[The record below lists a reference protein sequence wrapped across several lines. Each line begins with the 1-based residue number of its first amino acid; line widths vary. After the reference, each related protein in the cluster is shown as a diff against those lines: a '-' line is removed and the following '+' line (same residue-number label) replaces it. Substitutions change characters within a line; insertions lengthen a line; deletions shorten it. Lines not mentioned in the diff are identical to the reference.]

1 MGDFSKNRKFL
12 CHIIHEICR
21 KGNWEQVFPGISIL
35 AEILSLCYNEGY
47 PPNQRGAHPF
57 EKERK
62 ESVTIQRLERE
73 EAHRLYLARFREDF
87 VPSELR
93 PWGSILRLM
102 DQGAYAIFAC
112 KEAGE
117 ILAYATFIQC
127 SGALLLDYFAV
138 DPARRGQG
146 VGTAFFHG
154 LQKLPALGQAPC
166 LYIEA
171 ESLESAP
178 TPQERETR
186 RRRIQFY
193 TRCGCVESP
202 WYAYLF
208 GVEYR
213 ILLLPLEEPLP
224 GEEQMRE
231 QLLSVYNVT
240 VPMHTDGTQ
249 EGFHRVCRVYRRE
262 GI

>member
-1 MGDFSKNRKFL
+1 
-12 CHIIHEICR
+12 
-21 KGNWEQVFPGISIL
+21 
-35 AEILSLCYNEGY
+35 
-47 PPNQRGAHPF
+47 
-57 EKERK
+57 
-62 ESVTIQRLERE
+62 
-73 EAHRLYLARFREDF
+73 
-87 VPSELR
+87 
-93 PWGSILRLM
+93 M
-102 DQGAYAIFAC
+102 DQGAYSIFAC
-112 KEAGE
+112 KEARGRFWPT
-117 ILAYATFIQC
+117 LPLSSA
-127 SGALLLDYFAV
+127 
-138 DPARRGQG
+138 PAPFCWTISPWTQRRGQG

-154 LQKLPALGQAPC
+154 LQKLPALGQASC

-249 EGFHRVCRVYRRE
+249 EGFRRVCRVYRRE

>member
-35 AEILSLCYNEGY
+35 AETLALCYNEGY

-62 ESVTIQRLERE
+62 ETVTIQRLERE
-73 EAHRLYLARFREDF
+73 EAHRLYLARFRGDF

-117 ILAYATFIQC
+117 ILAYAAFIQC
-127 SGALLLDYFAV
+127 PGALLLDYFAV

-146 VGTAFFHG
+146 VGTAFFQG
-154 LQKLPALGQAPC
+154 LQKLTALGQASC

-193 TRCGCVESP
+193 TRCGCRETGIFSF
-202 WYAYLF
+202 LF
-208 GVEYR
+208 GVEYQ
-213 ILLLPLEEPLP
+213 ILLFPLEGDLP

-249 EGFHRVCRVYRRE
+249 EGFRRVCRVYRRE

>member
-1 MGDFSKNRKFL
+1 M
-12 CHIIHEICR
+12 
-21 KGNWEQVFPGISIL
+21 
-35 AEILSLCYNEGY
+35 
-47 PPNQRGAHPF
+47 
-57 EKERK
+57 
-62 ESVTIQRLERE
+62 TIQRLERE
-73 EAHRLYLARFREDF
+73 EAHRLYWARFREDF

-102 DQGAYAIFAC
+102 DQGAYSIFAC

-127 SGALLLDYFAV
+127 PGALLLDYFAV

-146 VGTAFFHG
+146 
-154 LQKLPALGQAPC
+154 
-166 LYIEA
+166 A

-213 ILLLPLEEPLP
+213 ILLLPLEGSLP

-249 EGFHRVCRVYRRE
+249 EGFRRVCCVYRRE

>member
-1 MGDFSKNRKFL
+1 M
-12 CHIIHEICR
+12 
-21 KGNWEQVFPGISIL
+21 
-35 AEILSLCYNEGY
+35 
-47 PPNQRGAHPF
+47 
-57 EKERK
+57 
-62 ESVTIQRLERE
+62 
-73 EAHRLYLARFREDF
+73 
-87 VPSELR
+87 
-93 PWGSILRLM
+93 
-102 DQGAYAIFAC
+102 
-112 KEAGE
+112 
-117 ILAYATFIQC
+117 
-127 SGALLLDYFAV
+127 LDYFAV

-154 LQKLPALGQAPC
+154 LQKLPALGQASC

-171 ESLESAP
+171 ESLESAS

-213 ILLLPLEEPLP
+213 ILLLPLEGSLP

-249 EGFHRVCRVYRRE
+249 EGFRRVCRVYRRE

>member
-1 MGDFSKNRKFL
+1 MG
-12 CHIIHEICR
+12 
-21 KGNWEQVFPGISIL
+21 QVP
-35 AEILSLCYNEGY
+35 
-47 PPNQRGAHPF
+47 
-57 EKERK
+57 
-62 ESVTIQRLERE
+62 
-73 EAHRLYLARFREDF
+73 EDF

-102 DQGAYAIFAC
+102 DQGAYSIFAC

-127 SGALLLDYFAV
+127 PGALLLDYFAV

-154 LQKLPALGQAPC
+154 CKSCPPWGRPLACTSRRRAWKAPPPPR
-166 LYIEA
+166 
-171 ESLESAP
+171 SG
-178 TPQERETR
+178 R
-186 RRRIQFY
+186 RAGRRIQFY

-213 ILLLPLEEPLP
+213 ILLLPLEGSLP

-240 VPMHTDGTQ
+240 VAHGTPTAPR
-249 EGFHRVCRVYRRE
+249 RVSAGCAASTAGRAFNR
-262 GI
+262 ILL

>member
-1 MGDFSKNRKFL
+1 M
-12 CHIIHEICR
+12 
-21 KGNWEQVFPGISIL
+21 FPGISIL
-35 AEILSLCYNEGY
+35 AETLALCYNEGY

-62 ESVTIQRLERE
+62 ETVTIQRLERE
-73 EAHRLYLARFREDF
+73 EAHRLYFARFREDF

-102 DQGAYAIFAC
+102 DQGAYSIFAC

-154 LQKLPALGQAPC
+154 LQKLPALGQASC

-178 TPQERETR
+178 PPRSGRRAGGASSFTPAAAAWNPPGTPTFLGWSTASCCCRWREPFPGR
-186 RRRIQFY
+186 SK
-193 TRCGCVESP
+193 CGSSCS
-202 WYAYLF
+202 LC
-208 GVEYR
+208 
-213 ILLLPLEEPLP
+213 
-224 GEEQMRE
+224 
-231 QLLSVYNVT
+231 T
-240 VPMHTDGTQ
+240 T
-249 EGFHRVCRVYRRE
+249 
-262 GI
+262 

>member
-1 MGDFSKNRKFL
+1 M
-12 CHIIHEICR
+12 
-21 KGNWEQVFPGISIL
+21 FPGISIL
-35 AEILSLCYNEGY
+35 AETLALCYNEGY

-62 ESVTIQRLERE
+62 ETVTIQRLERE

-102 DQGAYAIFAC
+102 DQGAYSIFAC

-117 ILAYATFIQC
+117 ILAYAAFIQC
-127 SGALLLDYFAV
+127 PGALLLDYFAV
-138 DPARRGQG
+138 GPARRGQG

-154 LQKLPALGQAPC
+154 LQKLPALGQASC

-213 ILLLPLEEPLP
+213 ILLLPLEGVQRDSAHAHRRHPGGLP
-224 GEEQMRE
+224 PGVPR
-231 QLLSVYNVT
+231 LPAGGHLTGFCFDNATRGRYNKKQIF
-240 VPMHTDGTQ
+240 PG
-249 EGFHRVCRVYRRE
+249 RRS
-262 GI
+262 GYGYP

>member
-1 MGDFSKNRKFL
+1 
-12 CHIIHEICR
+12 
-21 KGNWEQVFPGISIL
+21 
-35 AEILSLCYNEGY
+35 
-47 PPNQRGAHPF
+47 
-57 EKERK
+57 
-62 ESVTIQRLERE
+62 ERE
-73 EAHRLYLARFREDF
+73 EAHRPYLASFRAVF
-87 VPSELR
+87 VPSDLR
-93 PWGSILRLM
+93 PWGRILCLLAH
-102 DQGAYAIFAC
+102 GAYPAFAC
-112 KEAGE
+112 YVAGV
-117 ILAYATFIQC
+117 ILAYAPLIQC
-127 SGALLLDYFAV
+127 PGALLLDYFAV

-208 GVEYR
+208 G
-213 ILLLPLEEPLP
+213 
-224 GEEQMRE
+224 
-231 QLLSVYNVT
+231 
-240 VPMHTDGTQ
+240 
-249 EGFHRVCRVYRRE
+249 
-262 GI
+262 

>member
-1 MGDFSKNRKFL
+1 MPR
-12 CHIIHEICR
+12 R
-21 KGNWEQVFPGISIL
+21 
-35 AEILSLCYNEGY
+35 
-47 PPNQRGAHPF
+47 PF
-57 EKERK
+57 
-62 ESVTIQRLERE
+62 
-73 EAHRLYLARFREDF
+73 
-87 VPSELR
+87 
-93 PWGSILRLM
+93 
-102 DQGAYAIFAC
+102 
-112 KEAGE
+112 AG
-117 ILAYATFIQC
+117 LF
-127 SGALLLDYFAV
+127 
-138 DPARRGQG
+138 RRGPSPA
-146 VGTAFFHG
+146 GTGGGHG
-154 LQKLPALGQAPC
+154 LFPRLQKLPALGQASC

-213 ILLLPLEEPLP
+213 ILLLPLEGSLP

-249 EGFHRVCRVYRRE
+249 EGFRRVCPRLPPGGHLTGFCFDNATRGRYNKKQIFPGRRS
-262 GI
+262 GYGYP

>member
-35 AEILSLCYNEGY
+35 AETLALCYNEGY

-62 ESVTIQRLERE
+62 ETVTIQRLERE

-102 DQGAYAIFAC
+102 DQGAYSIFAC

-127 SGALLLDYFAV
+127 PGALLLDYFAV

-178 TPQERETR
+178 TPQ
-186 RRRIQFY
+186 
-193 TRCGCVESP
+193 
-202 WYAYLF
+202 
-208 GVEYR
+208 
-213 ILLLPLEEPLP
+213 
-224 GEEQMRE
+224 
-231 QLLSVYNVT
+231 
-240 VPMHTDGTQ
+240 
-249 EGFHRVCRVYRRE
+249 
-262 GI
+262 

>member
-1 MGDFSKNRKFL
+1 M
-12 CHIIHEICR
+12 
-21 KGNWEQVFPGISIL
+21 
-35 AEILSLCYNEGY
+35 
-47 PPNQRGAHPF
+47 
-57 EKERK
+57 
-62 ESVTIQRLERE
+62 TIQRLERE
-73 EAHRLYLARFREDF
+73 EAHRLYWARFREDF

-127 SGALLLDYFAV
+127 PGALLLDYFAV

-154 LQKLPALGQAPC
+154 LQKLPALGQASC

-178 TPQERETR
+178 TPRSGR
-186 RRRIQFY
+186 RAGGASSF
-193 TRCGCVESP
+193 TPAVAAWNP
-202 WYAYLF
+202 WYAYLL
-208 GVEYR
+208 GWSTASCCCR
-213 ILLLPLEEPLP
+213 WRGPSP
-224 GEEQMRE
+224 GRSKCGSSCS
-231 QLLSVYNVT
+231 LCT
-240 VPMHTDGTQ
+240 T
-249 EGFHRVCRVYRRE
+249 
-262 GI
+262 

>member
-1 MGDFSKNRKFL
+1 M
-12 CHIIHEICR
+12 
-21 KGNWEQVFPGISIL
+21 FPGISIL
-35 AEILSLCYNEGY
+35 AETLALCYNEGY

-62 ESVTIQRLERE
+62 ETVTIQRLERE

-146 VGTAFFHG
+146 VGTAFFHE
-154 LQKLPALGQAPC
+154 LQKLPAKTG
-166 LYIEA
+166 
-171 ESLESAP
+171 
-178 TPQERETR
+178 R
-186 RRRIQFY
+186 
-193 TRCGCVESP
+193 
-202 WYAYLF
+202 
-208 GVEYR
+208 
-213 ILLLPLEEPLP
+213 
-224 GEEQMRE
+224 
-231 QLLSVYNVT
+231 
-240 VPMHTDGTQ
+240 
-249 EGFHRVCRVYRRE
+249 
-262 GI
+262 